1 MRSAVSC
8 GQLSTEMRANAVD
21 LLKQLE
27 DQEDQV
33 RIRQFALVH
42 PGPPWSY
49 LHLVRLTG
57 VLAFRLKS

>member
-21 LLKQLE
+21 LLKQL
-27 DQEDQV
+27 EDQV